1 VKSKQRIPFS
11 ENDLHH
17 VAGRPDIA
25 ATTALLRFVSL
36 IAVLTPPPRARVL
49 QIVKTTVEGAWKA
62 SPLITNC

>member
-36 IAVLTPPPRARVL
+36 IAVLTPPLRARVL
-49 QIVKTTVEGAWKA
+49 QDDGGRRARSLQLVNE
-62 SPLITNC
+62 

>member
-36 IAVLTPPPRARVL
+36 IAVLTPPLCARVL
-49 QIVKTTVEGAWKA
+49 QDDGGRRARSLQLVNE
-62 SPLITNC
+62 

>member
-36 IAVLTPPPRARVL
+36 IAVLTPPLRASLTRRRWKACGRRARSL
-49 QIVKTTVEGAWKA
+49 QLVNE
-62 SPLITNC
+62 